1 MALPWQVCGEVIPS
15 PSFWTLPIFGKHM
28 HKVEVFEKI
37 KELGLPA
44 VLRGPS
50 PELTVKT
57 AEALI
62 AGGVLGIE
70 ITYSTP
76 KAEEVVR
83 TLARKFDNRIVLGMG
98 TLTRTGQAMSAKEA
112 GAHFLV
118 SPICEENLVKSMV
131 ASELLTMAGALTPTE
146 VFQAF
151 SLGSDVIKIFPG
163 SLAGPAYIKGLKG
176 PFPYIPMMPTGGVNA
191 ANMAEWF
198 STGVVAVGAGS
209 ELFPPQLAR
218 DGKFDEI
225 SKRASE
231 FMQLVKAARHQS
243 TA

>member
-1 MALPWQVCGEVIPS
+1 MN
-15 PSFWTLPIFGKHM
+15 
-28 HKVEVFEKI
+28 KVEVLEKV
-37 KELGLPA
+37 KELGLLA
-44 VLRGPS
+44 VIRGPS
-50 PELTVKT
+50 PELTVRMV
-57 AEALI
+57 EALI

-83 TLARKFDNRIVLGMG
+83 TLSRQFGGSIVLGMG
-98 TLTRTGQAMSAKEA
+98 TLTRTDQAISAKEA
-112 GAHFLV
+112 GACFLV

-163 SLAGPAYIKGLKG
+163 SFAGPAYIKALKG

-191 ANMAEWF
+191 VNMAEWF

-209 ELFPPQLAR
+209 ELCPPQLAS

-225 SKRASE
+225 SRRASA
-231 FMQLVKAARHQS
+231 FMQVVKDARDKS
-243 TA
+243 TAQRE